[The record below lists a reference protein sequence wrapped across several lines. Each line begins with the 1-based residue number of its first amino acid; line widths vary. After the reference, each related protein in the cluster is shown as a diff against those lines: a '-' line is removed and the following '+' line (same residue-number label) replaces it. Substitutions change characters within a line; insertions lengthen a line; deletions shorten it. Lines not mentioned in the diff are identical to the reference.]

1 MRLEYY
7 RLVAFTC
14 LGNVS
19 RSIRGIN
26 LSLEIEFM
34 EPQALLIMRVV
45 GDASDPAI
53 IQNVADDYG
62 RALQDPRFKQ
72 SMNVVWDI
80 GNVHLVAVS
89 VSLIRQLSVLLRGF
103 SQQRGANYR
112 AALVTNR
119 GADYQLLRIYTS
131 ILKLIGQ
138 LQIKV
143 FRSME
148 DAIDWTQQAP
158 SQ

>member
-1 MRLEYY
+1 
-7 RLVAFTC
+7 
-14 LGNVS
+14 
-19 RSIRGIN
+19 
-26 LSLEIEFM
+26 
-34 EPQALLIMRVV
+34 
-45 GDASDPAI
+45 
-53 IQNVADDYG
+53 
-62 RALQDPRFKQ
+62 
-72 SMNVVWDI
+72 
-80 GNVHLVAVS
+80 VAVS

-103 SQQRGANYR
+103 SQQRGVNYR

>member
-34 EPQALLIMRVV
+34 EPQAMLMMRVV

-53 IQNVADDYG
+53 IQNVAEDYD
-62 RALQDPRFKQ
+62 RALQDPRFNQ
-72 SMNVVWDI
+72 SINVV
-80 GNVHLVAVS
+80 
-89 VSLIRQLSVLLRGF
+89 
-103 SQQRGANYR
+103 
-112 AALVTNR
+112 
-119 GADYQLLRIYTS
+119 
-131 ILKLIGQ
+131 
-138 LQIKV
+138 
-143 FRSME
+143 
-148 DAIDWTQQAP
+148 
-158 SQ
+158 

>member
-1 MRLEYY
+1 M
-7 RLVAFTC
+7 
-14 LGNVS
+14 
-19 RSIRGIN
+19 
-26 LSLEIEFM
+26 SLEIEFL
-34 EPQALLIMRVV
+34 EEQSLLIMRVI

-53 IQNVADDYG
+53 IQQVADDYG
-62 RALQDPRFKQ
+62 RALNDPRFKQ
-72 SMNVVWDI
+72 GMNVVWDI
-80 GNVHLVAVS
+80 GSINLVAVS
-89 VSLIRQLSVLLRGF
+89 VPLIRQLSSLLRGF
-103 SQQRGANYR
+103 SDQRGADYR

-119 GADYQLLRIYTS
+119 SADFQLLRIYTT

-148 DAIDWTQQAP
+148 EAIEW